1 MFSNQALYRYTE
13 VQLVHELHKKRV
25 ISQMLISQRD
35 DHKQNFTRTRNLA
48 DSLAAVT
55 EATAPLSA
63 FGPSLLR
70 FYAVESGLK
79 YLLNRVE
86 KVPFSYEIADLN
98 VAPDST
104 AGFPAKI
111 EKYSHNLP
119 RMLSRLKV
127 SAGSVP
133 IPPGPFKVTQG
144 YNGGQAF
151 ELSGAHEAWRYGLQ
165 TDPGDQAQLEKFLT
179 DAISYI
185 EAEI

>member
-1 MFSNQALYRYTE
+1 
-13 VQLVHELHKKRV
+13 
-25 ISQMLISQRD
+25 MLISQRD
-35 DHKQNFTRTRNLA
+35 DHKQNFTRTRDLA
-48 DSLAAVT
+48 DSLAAVVT
-55 EATAPLSA
+55 DATAPLSA

-86 KVPFSYEIADLN
+86 KVPFSYEVDDLN
-98 VAPDST
+98 LPPDST
-104 AGFPAKI
+104 AGFPGKI

-127 SAGSVP
+127 SAGSVSVP
-133 IPPGPFKVTQG
+133 SGPFKVTQG
-144 YNGGQAF
+144 YNGGQTF
-151 ELSGAHEAWRYGLQ
+151 NLNGAHEAWRYGLL
-165 TDPGDQAQLEKFLT
+165 TDSNDQAQLEKFLS

>member
-1 MFSNQALYRYTE
+1 M
-13 VQLVHELHKKRV
+13 HELNKKWV
-25 ISQMLISQRD
+25 ISRMLISQRD
-35 DHKQNFTRTRNLA
+35 DHKQNFTRTRDLA

-55 EATAPLSA
+55 GTSAPLSA

-86 KVPFSYEIADLN
+86 KVPFSYEVDELN
-98 VAPDST
+98 FPPDS
-104 AGFPAKI
+104 AVGFPAKI
-111 EKYSHNLP
+111 ERYSHDLP

-127 SAGSVP
+127 SAGSLSVP
-133 IPPGPFKVTQG
+133 SGPFKVTQG
-144 YNGGQAF
+144 YNGGQTF
-151 ELSGAHEAWRYGLQ
+151 KLSGAHEAWRYGLL
-165 TDPGDQAQLEKFLT
+165 TDSNDQAQLEKFLS